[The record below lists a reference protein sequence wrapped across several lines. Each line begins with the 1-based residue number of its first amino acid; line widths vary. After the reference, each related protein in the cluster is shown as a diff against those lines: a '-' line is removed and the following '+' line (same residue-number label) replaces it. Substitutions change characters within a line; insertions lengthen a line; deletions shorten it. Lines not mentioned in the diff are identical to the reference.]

1 MVKVLYLEYR
11 NEFLS
16 HKKGKV
22 IDLKFVPE
30 KEKLSYFICLISN
43 IILEK
48 TGSDYTLICMLLWPY
63 KPQYKDFIIMICH
76 IR

>member
-48 TGSDYTLICMLLWPY
+48 TVYVEMFSEKTFKDKFWGTL
-63 KPQYKDFIIMICH
+63 KF
-76 IR
+76 RS